1 MRVFIPYKP
10 DGGRRD
16 RIADYTKTL
25 FWEANGFEVVYLANK
40 DEEFNISKARNLAL
54 KYDEEIL
61 LFSDSDS
68 IPDPRLLQKAIN
80 QARERNTIVF
90 PFNTALEL
98 NKPTSDWHL
107 DNGVIPKNTR
117 PHQAEHV
124 RRRPDELQSS
134 IYAIP
139 KAVFEEVGGFDEKFV
154 GWGHEDLAFV
164 KKLELY
170 GHRPIHIPGS
180 FDHIWHEKAAPKQT
194 KIYPNAKRWLLYRN
208 AETLE
213 DLERIDATAN
223 EVAIEVTPSS
233 YRIYLQDHRKDEFI
247 HQAIESINR
256 FVKTSYSLTLI
267 DDSRDAAWTETF
279 KARYPEI
286 EVVKVPHGGYGDSM
300 RTLTYTALR
309 DHLESGTIP
318 VLWQADLIATDV
330 IDFDKYSALLTG
342 DLSQVALLRPILYP
356 NELRE
361 RDLIRAQ
368 HKRILKK
375 RGFANG
381 KHVGKLYVHDYGWTD
396 LISVINPNALL
407 PHPGDRDGEYEYGQL
422 QLKAGFKSAW
432 YIEKPR
438 YKHLGDIYHG
448 VH

>member
-1 MRVFIPYKP
+1 MKVFIPYKS

-25 FWEANGFEVVYLANK
+25 FWEPNGFEVVYLAND
-40 DEEFNISKARNLAL
+40 DEEFNVSKARNLAL
-54 KYDEEIL
+54 NYDEEIL

-68 IPDPRLLQKAIN
+68 IPDIRLLRRAIDTAL
-80 QARERNTIVF
+80 QRNTMVF

-117 PHQAEHV
+117 PPQAEYI
-124 RRRPDELQSS
+124 RRRADELQGS

-139 KAVFEEVGGFDEKFV
+139 RSVFEKVGGFDEKFV

-170 GHRPIHIPGS
+170 GHRPIHLPGS
-180 FDHIWHEKAAPKQT
+180 FDHIWHSKATPKET
-194 KIYPNAKRWLLYRN
+194 KVYPNIKRWQQYKN
-208 AETLE
+208 AHSVK
-213 DLERIDATAN
+213 DLERIDALPEPVPVKT
-223 EVAIEVTPSS
+223 E

-247 HQAIESINR
+247 HKAIASINQ
-256 FVKTSYSLTLI
+256 FVKNSYHLTLI
-267 DDSRDAAWTETF
+267 DDSKDPEWTKTF
-279 KARYPEI
+279 SERYPEI
-286 EVVKVPHGGYGDSM
+286 TIVTVPAPGGYGNSM
-300 RTLTYTALR
+300 RTLTYTALK
-309 DHLESGTIP
+309 DHVELGTTPII
-318 VLWQADLIATDV
+318 WQGDLVATDD
-330 IDFDKYSALLTG
+330 INFDKYRALLTE
-342 DLSQVALLRPILYP
+342 DLSQVALIRPILYP

-368 HKRILKK
+368 HKRILKR

-381 KHVGKLYVHDYGWTD
+381 KHIGKLYVHDYGWTD

-407 PHPGDRDGEYEYGQL
+407 PHPGDGDGEYEYGQL
-422 QLKAGFKSAW
+422 QLKIGFKSAW

-438 YKHLGDIYHG
+438 YTHLGDIYHE

>member
-1 MRVFIPYKP
+1 MKVFIPYKA

-25 FWEANGFEVVYLANK
+25 FWEPNGFEVVYLAND

-54 KYDEEIL
+54 NYDEEIL
-61 LFSDSDS
+61 VFSDSDS
-68 IPDPRLLQKAIN
+68 IPDIRMLERAIET
-80 QARERNTIVF
+80 ARQRNTMVF

-107 DNGVIPKNTR
+107 DNGVIPKGTR
-117 PHQAEHV
+117 PIQAEHI
-124 RRRPDELQSS
+124 RRRSDELQSS

-139 KAVFEEVGGFDEKFV
+139 RALFEKVGGFDEKFV

-170 GHRPIHIPGS
+170 GHRAHHLPGS
-180 FDHIWHEKAAPKQT
+180 FNHIWHEKAVPKEM
-194 KIYPNAKRWLLYRN
+194 KVYPNAKRWQQYKN
-208 AETLE
+208 ATSIQELE
-213 DLERIDATAN
+213 LIDALPEPIPVKT
-223 EVAIEVTPSS
+223 E

-247 HQAIESINR
+247 HQAIASINQ
-256 FVKTSYSLTLI
+256 FVKNSYHLTLI
-267 DDSRDAAWTETF
+267 DDSKDPEWTKTF
-279 KARYPEI
+279 SERYPEI
-286 EVVKVPHGGYGDSM
+286 TVVPVPAPGGYGNSM
-300 RTLTYTALR
+300 RTLTYTALK
-309 DHLESGTIP
+309 DAVELQTTPII
-318 VLWQADLIATDV
+318 WQGDLVATDE
-330 IDFDKYSALLTG
+330 INFDKYRDLLTD
-342 DLSQVALLRPILYP
+342 DLSQVALIRPILYP

-368 HKRILKK
+368 HKRILKR

-381 KHVGKLYVHDYGWTD
+381 KHIGKLYVHDYGWTD

-407 PHPGDRDGEYEYGQL
+407 PHPGEGDGEYEYGQL
-422 QLKAGFKSAW
+422 QLKIGFKSAW

-438 YKHLGDIYHG
+438 YTHLGDIFHE